1 MTPTDQLIDEASALA
16 GASLAWLGPDAAT
29 PLWDLI
35 AARAAGLIGEAS
47 SADDRIAAEAAR
59 LIVAACHGQADPP
72 IDWWTTPLG
81 RLVAVQFGTDTQRVT
96 QSVAAAMLG
105 VDRGTVAQMMR
116 RGGRHALEA
125 HPDGGIVRGSV
136 FREIARRS
144 GGAA

>member
-81 RLVAVQFGTDTQRVT
+81 RLVAVQFGTDTQRRHVELGMKGP
-96 QSVAAAMLG
+96 SARVADAMARITAELG
-105 VDRGTVAQMMR
+105 R
-116 RGGRHALEA
+116 RGYEWEPRAAL
-125 HPDGGIVRGSV
+125 
-136 FREIARRS
+136 
-144 GGAA
+144 